1 VVVYRALY
9 SAIIVCDGVKAT
21 VRQRFIVRSISMFGG
36 SFSILHWVV
45 VLAVVLLLFGGRGK
59 VSAIMGDFGKGLRN
73 FKTGL
78 KGPEGESTDDDAPD
92 AIEEAPRPAKKAA
105 AKKAPAKKAA
115 TTKKA
120 AAKKAPAKK
129 KSASKKASA
138 KK

>member
-1 VVVYRALY
+1 VVSYHALY
-9 SAIIVCDGVKAT
+9 SARVVRNDVKTNA
-21 VRQRFIVRSISMFGG
+21 QKRFILGSISMFGG
-36 SFSILHWVV
+36 SFSILHWIV

-78 KGPEGESTDDDAPD
+78 KGPDGETVDDGEAEE
-92 AIEEAPRPAKKAA
+92 IEDAPRPAKKAPA
-105 AKKAPAKKAA
+105 EKAVA
-115 TTKKA
+115 KKA
-120 AAKKAPAKK
+120 AAKKGSTKK